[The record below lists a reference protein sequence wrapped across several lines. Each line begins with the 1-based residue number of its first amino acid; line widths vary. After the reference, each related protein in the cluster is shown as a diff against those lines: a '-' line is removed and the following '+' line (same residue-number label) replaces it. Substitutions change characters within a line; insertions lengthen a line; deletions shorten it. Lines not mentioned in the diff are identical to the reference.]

1 MSGAAVSQETSR
13 EHVRR
18 RDDIC
23 PRCGSEPR
31 IAGQSY
37 GHACHAAYQR
47 RWRETQ
53 RLRREAEK
61 KELELLRAKLSAM
74 ETDDDAR

>member
-1 MSGAAVSQETSR
+1 MSAAVSQETSR
-13 EHVRR
+13 EHDVRR
-18 RDDIC
+18 RDNIC

-31 IAGQSY
+31 IAGQAY
-37 GHACHAAYQR
+37 GYNCHAAYQR

-61 KELELLRAKLSAM
+61 KELEFLRAKLSAM